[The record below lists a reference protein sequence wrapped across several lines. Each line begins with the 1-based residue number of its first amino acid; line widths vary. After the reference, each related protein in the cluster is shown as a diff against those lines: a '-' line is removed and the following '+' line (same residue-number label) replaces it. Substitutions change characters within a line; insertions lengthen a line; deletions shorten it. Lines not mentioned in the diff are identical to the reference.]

1 MKILLV
7 SLVKDY
13 LRAEKSGK
21 PKGTIFLRF
30 PSLALANL
38 AALTPEEDE
47 IKICDEQ
54 ISPIDYNLDVDLVA
68 ISVNTSI
75 SKRAYDIADKFRKKG
90 VKVIFGGFHPSFMP
104 EESLKHADAVVIGDA
119 NGSWEQLLK
128 DFKKG
133 KLKKKYFSNQ
143 KNSLKIPTPKWEIF
157 KGMGYISTNF
167 IEVTRGCS
175 HNCKFCSS
183 ASFYHSLHRMRPIA
197 EVVRDIKQVQS
208 FPKKFIFFVDDNLV
222 CNKEYAKELFK
233 ALAPL
238 NIYWISQSTVDIA
251 EDEELVKLAAES
263 GCFGLFLGFDSIS
276 KDSVKESYKGHNK
289 VLKYKKA
296 VEMLHKYGIGVEAGF
311 MFGFDHD
318 KKEVFAET
326 LKFLDETKIESFL
339 AMYVTPVPGTPG
351 YNESK
356 KQKKLLTND
365 FSKYD
370 FRQVVIKPKQMSS
383 KELYDGVSW
392 LSKEFNSRKRMA
404 KRISWKFWQFIKRPS
419 MRSLLGVVGNL
430 GINLAFRKRIM
441 DLSLDGTFP
450 KEYGKI

>member
-7 SLVKDY
+7 SLIKDY

-30 PSLALANL
+30 PSLALANI
-38 AALTPEEDE
+38 AALTPEEDD

-54 ISPIDYNLDVDLVA
+54 ISPVDYNLDVDLVA

-75 SKRAYDIADKFRKKG
+75 SRRAYEIGDTFRRKG
-90 VKVIFGGFHPSFMP
+90 VKVVFGGFHPSLMP
-104 EESLKHADAVVIGDA
+104 EESLKHADAIVIGDA
-119 NGSWEQLLK
+119 NGSWEQLLE

-133 KLKKKYFSNQ
+133 KLKKEYLSNQ
-143 KNSLKIPTPKWEIF
+143 KKILNIPTPRWEIF

-167 IEVTRGCS
+167 VEVTRGCS

-183 ASFYHSLHRMRPIA
+183 APFYHSLHRTRPI
-197 EVVRDIKQVQS
+197 EDVVRDIKQVQS
-208 FPKKFIFFVDDNLV
+208 FPKKFIFFVDDNLL
-222 CNKEYAKELFK
+222 CDKEYAKKLFK
-233 ALAPL
+233 AIAPL
-238 NIYWISQSTVDIA
+238 NIYWISQSTVDIS

-276 KDSVKESYKGHNK
+276 KASLEESHKSQNR

-296 VEMLHKYGIGVEAGF
+296 VEMLHNYGIGIEAGF

-318 KKEVFAET
+318 KEEVFAET

-339 AMYVTPVPGTPG
+339 AMYVTPIPGTTV
-351 YNESK
+351 YNQFK
-356 KQKKLLTND
+356 KQKKLLTTN

-370 FRQVVIKPKQMSS
+370 FRQVVIKPKNLSS
-383 KELYDGVSW
+383 KELYEGVSW
-392 LSKEFNSRKRMA
+392 LSKEFNSKGRIA
-404 KRISWKFWQFIKRPS
+404 KRLSWKFWQFIKRPS
-419 MRSLLGVVGNL
+419 IRSLLGVVGNL
-430 GINLAFRKRIM
+430 AINLAFRKRIK
-441 DLSLDGTFP
+441 DLSKDGTFP
-450 KEYGKI
+450 KEYRKI